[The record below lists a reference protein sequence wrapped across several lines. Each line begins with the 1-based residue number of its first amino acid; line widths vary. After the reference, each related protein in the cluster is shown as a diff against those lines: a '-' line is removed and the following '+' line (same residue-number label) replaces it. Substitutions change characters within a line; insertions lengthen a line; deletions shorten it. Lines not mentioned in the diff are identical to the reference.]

1 MKRVGN
7 LWDRLVSFPNL
18 LRAARKA
25 RKGKRSRFD
34 VRAFEFDVERELLR
48 IQDELLVGTHAFGP
62 YHTFTVTE
70 PKPRLISA
78 APYRDRVVHHA
89 LCNVLEPVFERSFIA
104 DSYACRTGKGTHAA
118 VRRCHAFAR
127 RFPWVLK
134 ADIRKFFP
142 SIDHAI
148 LKAQLARKIKDRR
161 ILDLAAWV
169 IDHSNDQEPVIDW
182 FPGDGLLD
190 PADRRRGLPI
200 GNQTSQ
206 FFGNVYL
213 DALDHFV
220 TDRLRVRGYI
230 RYVDDFVVFGEGKR
244 ELAAIRERITA
255 FLESLRLRPHPG
267 KTTVFP
273 TRQGI
278 RFLGYRVFG
287 SHIRMA
293 RDGVI
298 RFRRRVREWRVEA
311 AAGVLD
317 REQMRR
323 SVASWLGHVCHAAAT
338 KLRERMLGEWA
349 AVLESVT
356 PPSAANR

>member
-7 LWDRLVSFPNL
+7 LWEGLVSFPNL

-25 RKGKRSRFD
+25 RRNKRHRPD
-34 VRAFEFDVERELLR
+34 VQAFEFDAERELLR
-48 IQDELLVGTHAFGP
+48 IRDELQSGTHAFGP

-89 LCNVLEPVFERSFIA
+89 LCNVLEPVYERSFIT
-104 DSYACRTGKGTHAA
+104 DSYACRAGKGTHAA
-118 VRRCHAFAR
+118 VRRCHALAG

-148 LKAQLARKIKDRR
+148 LKTQLARKIKDRR
-161 ILDLAAWV
+161 VLALAGRV
-169 IDHSNDQEPVIDW
+169 IDHSNEQEPVIDW

-190 PADRRRGLPI
+190 PTDRRRGLPI

-220 TDRLRVRGYI
+220 TDRLGVGGYV
-230 RYVDDFVVFGEGKR
+230 RYVDDFVIFGAGKR
-244 ELAAIRERITA
+244 ELATVRARVA
-255 FLESLRLRPHPG
+255 GFLETLRLRPHPS

-287 SHIRMA
+287 SHVRMA

-298 RFRRRVREWRVEA
+298 RFRRRVRGWAADA
-311 AAGVLD
+311 AAGRLD
-317 REQMRR
+317 REGMRR
-323 SVASWLGHVCHAAAT
+323 SVASWLGHVGHAAST
-338 KLRERMLGEWA
+338 RLRERLLGEWA
-349 AVLESVT
+349 AALE
-356 PPSAANR
+356 PAGAGRR